1 MFSVTGLQ
9 FAYTQ
14 APESMKSVIQGF
26 WLFTVSIGDIIVTIV
41 VGMKS
46 ENYFYYFKFFFY
58 FFIGANFFDSQ
69 VNEFLLFACLMF
81 VDMALFAWLGICYK
95 PISLEEIK
103 KIEETNED

>member
-41 VGMKS
+41 VGM
-46 ENYFYYFKFFFY
+46 
-58 FFIGANFFDSQ
+58 Q
-69 VNEFLLFACLMF
+69 
-81 VDMALFAWLGICYK
+81 
-95 PISLEEIK
+95 IK
-103 KIEETNED
+103 N

>member
-26 WLFTVSIGDIIVTIV
+26 WLLTVSIGDIIVTIV
-41 VGMKS
+41 VGMKRKKL
-46 ENYFYYFKFFFY
+46 FLFFLIFLL
-58 FFIGANFFDSQ
+58 FFIGAKFFDSQ
-69 VNEFLLFACLMF
+69 ANEFLLFACLMF
-81 VDMALFAWLGICYK
+81 FDMALFAWLGKCYE

-103 KIEETNED
+103 KIEETNEE